1 MEKLFKIFSILFL
14 ENDDEDVDENKD
26 TTNKIKKQ
34 KKIQKIKDYLLVI
47 LLTIILT
54 IGGLVYWVES
64 DGEEDVDENEAYSEL
79 VDSDYSE

>member
-34 KKIQKIKDYLLVI
+34 KKIQKIKDYLLII

-54 IGGLVYWVES
+54 IGGLVYWVENDDS
-64 DGEEDVDENEAYSEL
+64 EDVDENEAYSEL

>member
-34 KKIQKIKDYLLVI
+34 KKIQKIKDYLLII

-54 IGGLVYWVES
+54 IGGLVYWVEND
-64 DGEEDVDENEAYSEL
+64 DGEDVDENEAYSEL